1 MSQFNFN
8 YQKICQKVLNPL
20 TQRQQEVMGRRFG
33 LGDSGKRETLE
44 AIGHDFGVTRERI
57 RQIENDGFFSLEEQK
72 TEEDL
77 KRVFSHFKSHL
88 KNQGGLK
95 REDIL
100 LADLGGERSQNQVH
114 FLLDLGDVFFRYS
127 ETEDFYPFWTIDQ
140 NLSERVGVILTRLF
154 KKIEQISTPISEDK
168 LLRSFGS
175 PKESPQFTLSSLEIA
190 KKIEKGP
197 MGDYGLTAWP
207 EIKPRGV
214 KDRAYLVLKKTE
226 KPLHFRK
233 IAEDSGGLRGKFFVK
248 SQVLPQ
254 TVHNELIRDERFVLV
269 GRGIY
274 ALREWGYQTGTV
286 KDVISKIL
294 KEKAKPLSR
303 EEILKRVLRQRLVKE
318 NTILLNL
325 SDRNYFLKN
334 KEGKYILKR
343 A

>member
-1 MSQFNFN
+1 MPQFN
-8 YQKICQKVLNPL
+8 YPKICQKVLNPL
-20 TQRQQEVMGRRFG
+20 TQRQKDVMERRFG

-44 AIGHDFGVTRERI
+44 AIGRDFGVTRERI
-57 RQIENDGFFSLEEQK
+57 RQIENDGFFKLEEQK
-72 TEEDL
+72 AEEDM
-77 KRVFSHFKSHL
+77 KRVFSHFKNHL
-88 KNQGGLK
+88 KNQGNLK

-114 FLLDLGDVFFRYS
+114 FLLNLGDAFFRYS
-127 ETEDFYPFWTIDQ
+127 ETENFYPFWAIDQ
-140 NLSERVGVILTRLF
+140 NLSERVGAILTKLF
-154 KKIEQISTPISEDK
+154 KKIEQVSVPLSEEK
-168 LLRSFGS
+168 LLHSFGKG
-175 PKESPQFTLSSLEIA
+175 KESFHVILSSLEIA

-233 IAEDSGGLRGKFFVK
+233 IAEDSGDLRGKFFPK

-254 TVHNELIRDERFVLV
+254 TVHNELIRDERFILV

-274 ALREWGYQTGTV
+274 ALREWGYEIGTV
-286 KDVISKIL
+286 KDVISKVL
-294 KEKAKPLSR
+294 GEKAKPLSR
-303 EEILKRVLRQRLVKE
+303 EEILEEVLKQRLVKE

-334 KEGKYILKR
+334 KEGKYTLKK

>member
-1 MSQFNFN
+1 MFQFN
-8 YQKICQKVLNPL
+8 YLKICQKVLNPL
-20 TQRQQEVMGRRFG
+20 SQRQQEVIERRFG
-33 LGDSGKRETLE
+33 LGDFGKRETLE
-44 AIGHDFGVTRERI
+44 AIGRDFGVTRERI
-57 RQIENDGFFSLEEQK
+57 RQIENDGFFGLAEQK
-72 TEEDL
+72 AEDDL
-77 KRVFSHFKSHL
+77 KKVFSHFKKHL

-100 LADLGGERSQNQVH
+100 LADLGEERSQNQVH
-114 FLLDLGDVFFRYS
+114 FLLNFGDAFFHYP
-127 ETEDFYPFWTIDQ
+127 ETEDRYSFWTIDQ
-140 NLSERVGVILTRLF
+140 NLSEKVGLILAKLL
-154 KKIEQISTPISEDK
+154 KKLEQISVSISEEK

-175 PKESPQFTLSSLEIA
+175 SKESPQLTLSSLEIA

-197 MGDYGLTAWP
+197 MGDYGLTVWP

-214 KDRAYLVLKKTE
+214 KDRAYLVLRETG

-233 IAEDSGGLRGKFFVK
+233 IAEDSGNLTGKFFLK

-274 ALREWGYQTGTV
+274 ALREWGYETGTV
-286 KDVISKIL
+286 KDVIKKIL
-294 KEKAKPLSR
+294 REKTKPLSQ
-303 EEILKRVLRQRLVKE
+303 EEILKKVLGQRLVKE

-325 SDRNYFLKN
+325 TDKNYFLQN
-334 KEGKYILKR
+334 KEGKYILKK